1 MPGGLYEIF
10 KVCAEERNG
19 KQENENLQEGKSRE
33 RQHRVIVMG
42 GQRLELC
49 HLLPCPIVLLPETC
63 SGVKVGGPVV
73 LNNLGFLTPHLS
85 TLLNKF

>member
-1 MPGGLYEIF
+1 MRYLRCVQKKEMENKKMRI
-10 KVCAEERNG
+10 CRRARAEKGNTE
-19 KQENENLQEGKSRE
+19 
-33 RQHRVIVMG
+33 VIVMG

-49 HLLPCPIVLLPETC
+49 HLLPCPTVLLPETC
-63 SGVKVGGPVV
+63 SGVKVGGQAV